1 MDDERF
7 NKFRIKILEDMFDLF
22 DEKRQQSS
30 NELNEKNEV
39 NQNQLSTETNEGKRF
54 TADGVFECNKC
65 LIKDTCTA
73 TTQNINPKY
82 KCNWCLLERH
92 KYFNRTGINIEPVN
106 NINQRTRNNHEVSK
120 YGKRKD

>member
-7 NKFRIKILEDMFDLF
+7 NKFRIKILEDMFDLL

-30 NELNEKNEV
+30 NEI
-39 NQNQLSTETNEGKRF
+39 NEGKRF

-73 TTQNINPKY
+73 ATQNINPKY
-82 KCNWCLLERH
+82 KSNWCLLERH

-106 NINQRTRNNHEVSK
+106 NINQRTRNDREVSK